1 MGKRLSENLSS
12 LYIGAANKL
21 KPKCSRR
28 KIIAYVES
36 YDDISFWRTLLGEYE
51 NETRYFEVMLPSKT
65 TLAKGKKSVLM
76 NELGPRLGQN
86 MIACVDSDY
95 DYLLQGATHTSRYII
110 NNKYVFHTYAY
121 AIENYQ
127 CYAEALH
134 EVCVMATLN
143 DHPLVDF
150 VAFMRM
156 YSQIAYPLFIWSVWF
171 YRKHNLSEFSLLDF
185 CSYVKL
191 DRVSVYHLERSL
203 ESMSRRVRRKLL
215 ELERRHPKAL
225 EEIEA
230 MKTLNDHPLVDFVAF
245 MRMYSQIA
253 YPLFIWSVWFYRKH
267 NLSEFSLLD
276 FCSYVKL
283 DRVSV
288 YHPERSLE
296 SMSRRVRRKLLEL
309 ERRHPKAL
317 EEIEAMKREFAKLG
331 VNEDNTYMFIQGHHI
346 MDSVVMRLLVPVCN
360 VLRRERETE
369 IKELAE
375 HNMQFHNELTSYQR
389 RQLGVD
395 IVLRK
400 HTSYKLSPLYKKLE
414 ADIERFLKH
423 I

>member
-1 MGKRLSENLSS
+1 MGKRLAENLSS

-21 KPKCSRR
+21 KPKRARR

-36 YDDISFWRTLLGEYE
+36 YDDVSFWRTLLSEYE
-51 NETRYFEVMLPSKT
+51 DDTRYFEVMLPSRT

-76 NELGPRLGQN
+76 NELGSQLGQN

-95 DYLLQGATHTSRYII
+95 DYLLQGATNTSRYII

-150 VAFMRM
+150 VTFMRL
-156 YSQIAYPLFIWSVWF
+156 YSQIAHPLFVWSVWF
-171 YRKHNLSEFSLLDF
+171 YRKHILSEFSLLDF

-191 DRVSVYHLERSL
+191 DHMSVYHPERSL
-203 ESMSRRVRRKLL
+203 ESMSRKVRRKLQ

-230 MKTLNDHPLVDFVAF
+230 MKE
-245 MRMYSQIA
+245 
-253 YPLFIWSVWFYRKH
+253 
-267 NLSEFSLLD
+267 EF
-276 FCSYVKL
+276 K
-283 DRVSV
+283 
-288 YHPERSLE
+288 E
-296 SMSRRVRRKLLEL
+296 
-309 ERRHPKAL
+309 
-317 EEIEAMKREFAKLG
+317 LG
-331 VNEDNTYMFIQGHHI
+331 VHPDNTYMFIQGHHI
-346 MDSVVMRLLVPVCN
+346 MDNVVMKLLTPICN
-360 VLRRERETE
+360 ALRREREME
-369 IKELAE
+369 IKELAS
-375 HNMQFHNELTSYQR
+375 HDMQFHNELTSYQR
-389 RQLGVD
+389 RQLGVE

-400 HTSYKLSPLYKKLE
+400 HTGYKLSPLYKKLE
-414 ADIERFLKH
+414 TDIERFLKN